1 MSKINIIIQRNQKT
15 IQHFFSTEKHKPLQ
29 AGIYHYQSPPEAEK
43 PYRLHLRLE
52 PDGKGILIINAST
65 VLHLNE
71 TAAEYAYYLVHG
83 SSEETVVNRMASR
96 YSKIKKVEILKD
108 FTDLR
113 DRILTLIST
122 PDLEPEMYLD
132 FERLDPHATELSAPL
147 RLDCALT
154 YQTQGS
160 RKDVTPVKRVK
171 RELTTEEWK
180 AILDKADAA
189 GIPHILFTGGEPT
202 LRPDLPE
209 LIAYTEK
216 LELVCGLLTDG
227 LRLADPKYLHSLLQ
241 AGLDHIML
249 VLAPDTDQS
258 WEALKDALVEDI
270 HVTVHVTLTPSVVK
284 KYIVIFERLAGM
296 GVKSVSLSTSDP
308 KYAPQ
313 LKEARDLLAMKG
325 LALVWDMPVPY
336 SDNHPVALDTES
348 ESIPGAGKVWLY
360 LEPDG
365 DVLPAQGIKTV
376 IGNLLEQPWQ
386 EIWKNRPA

>member
-1 MSKINIIIQRNQKT
+1 MNKKNNLIQKVKAFVQRNL
-15 IQHFFSTEKHKPLQ
+15 STEKQKPLQ
-29 AGIYHYQSPPEAEK
+29 PGIYHYQSPAEADQ

-52 PDGKGILIINAST
+52 PDGKGILIVNAST

-83 SSEETVVNRMASR
+83 SSEESVVNRMASR
-96 YSKIKKVEILKD
+96 YSRVNKMQIRKD

-122 PDLEPEMYLD
+122 PDLEPEMYMD
-132 FERLDPHATELSAPL
+132 FERLDPHSVELSAPL

-154 YQTQGS
+154 YKTQGS
-160 RKDVTPVKRVK
+160 RKDATPVKRVK

-180 AILDKADAA
+180 SILDKADLA

-227 LRLADPKYLHSLLQ
+227 LRLSESAYLHSLLQ

-249 VLAPDTDQS
+249 VLTPDNEHS
-258 WEALKDALVEDI
+258 WEALKDALAEDI
-270 HVTVHVTLTPSVVK
+270 HVTVHVTLTPTVLK
-284 KYIVIFERLAGM
+284 KYAVIFDRLAGM
-296 GVKSVSLSTSDP
+296 GVKAVSLSTSDP
-308 KYAPQ
+308 KYAGE
-313 LKEARDLLAMKG
+313 LKEARELLAMKG
-325 LALVWDMPVPY
+325 LSLIWDMPVPY
-336 SDNHPVALDTES
+336 CDNHPVALESES
-348 ESIPGAGKVWLY
+348 ESIPGAGKAWLY

-365 DVLPAQGIKTV
+365 DVLPAQGDKTHL
-376 IGNLLEQPWQ
+376 GNLLEQPWL
-386 EIWKNRPA
+386 EIWKNRKA

>member
-1 MSKINIIIQRNQKT
+1 MSKIKDFLRIFT
-15 IQHFFSTEKHKPLQ
+15 STEKQKTLPP
-29 AGIYHYQSPPEAEK
+29 GMYHYQSPPEEEK

-52 PDGKGILIINAST
+52 QDGSGILIVNAST
-65 VLHLNE
+65 FLHLNQ

-83 SSEETVVNRMASR
+83 SSEETVVNRVSSR
-96 YSKIKKVEILKD
+96 YSKINKLQIRKD

-122 PDLEPEMYLD
+122 PDLEPETYLD
-132 FERLDPHATELSAPL
+132 FERLDPHSTELSAPM

-154 YQTQGS
+154 YKTQGS
-160 RKDVTPVKRVK
+160 RKDATPVKRVK

-180 AILDKADAA
+180 AILDKAHGA

-216 LELVCGLLTDG
+216 LEMVCGLLTDG
-227 LRLADPKYLHSLLQ
+227 LRLSNPEYLHSLLQ
-241 AGLDHIML
+241 AGLDHLML
-249 VLAPDTDQS
+249 VLTPDDDQS
-258 WEALKDALVEDI
+258 WEALEDALAEDI
-270 HVTVHVTLTPSVVK
+270 HVTVHLTLTPAVVK
-284 KYIVIFERLAGM
+284 KYSAIFERMVAM
-296 GVKSVSLSTSDP
+296 GVKSVSLSTSDV

-325 LALVWDMPVPY
+325 LSLIWDMPVPY
-336 SDNHPVALDTES
+336 SDYHPVALES
-348 ESIPGAGKVWLY
+348 EDASIPGAGKVWLY

-376 IGNLLEQPWQ
+376 IGNLLEQPW
-386 EIWKNRPA
+386 ETVWENRPV